1 MNYSKKNLV
10 IGIIFLIST
19 NLFSET
25 LHIKEEVF
33 EEKIKTKGSNGN
45 FLGPSAQIKGSY
57 DFDLGT
63 ITALFEGGP
72 RQLRN
77 NFTLGFCLSNTGRTG
92 VKITTEHLMQDLKF
106 NFFTGA
112 ERKWVHQVAGGV
124 GFKHVLEQENSMLFL
139 KSCQL
144 DGYYAHSWGRNLE
157 EKRILPNKIC
167 INKRKI
173 AGSDS
178 WGGSGGVDLQF
189 RKFRSILGLEANYD
203 YVKYNTKNSHHFSKS
218 GIGGGISLLHPF
230 SDTFD
235 LKAKA
240 SFRKPFNNYSGEFNW
255 KPKSISALTAG
266 LFGGYTAGKHRL
278 ASSYDIGIKISYLFG
293 MNKMPSQKVENSM
306 LDCSSSKN
314 YIKRWLQDPTIK
326 MPQVLAISD
335 EKNICTEFIEE
346 SISCNGI
353 NSGFFEEGE
362 FGVMRFTVSNL
373 SNFDSESTQL
383 TIISFDPE
391 ITDSIEYNFGN
402 LSPGERKTF
411 EQDVLNTGDLGF
423 TGIEWKVE
431 TLSNAC
437 IDVTVIPEISFSPM

>member
-1 MNYSKKNLV
+1 MNYSKKNIV
-10 IGIIFLIST
+10 IIIAFLIST

-106 NFFTGA
+106 NFFTGS
-112 ERKWVHQVAGGV
+112 EKKWVHQVAGGV
-124 GFKHVLEQENSMLFL
+124 GFKHVFEQEDSMLFL

-144 DGYYAHSWGRNLE
+144 DGYYAHSWGRNLG
-157 EKRILPNKIC
+157 EKHIPPNKIC

-189 RKFRSILGLEANYD
+189 RKIRSILGLEANYD
-203 YVKYNTKNSHHFSKS
+203 YLKYNTKNSHHFSKS

-230 SDTFD
+230 SDTLD

-255 KPKSISALTAG
+255 KPKSVPGLTVG

-278 ASSYDIGIKISYLFG
+278 ASSYDIGIKLSYLFG
-293 MNKMPSQKVENSM
+293 LSRISSQNNKNSM
-306 LDCSSSKN
+306 LDCSASKN
-314 YIKRWLQDPTIK
+314 YLKRWLQEPTIK

-335 EKNICTEFIEE
+335 EKISCKIISEE
-346 SISCNGI
+346 EEESCNGVISGSLILEEGVNNVKFLISNLDSFTSTGDIVLHVTSQEANIDELIDI
-353 NSGFFEEGE
+353 NSIAPNQSTEVTENYFFDAYG
-362 FGVMRFTVSNL
+362 
-373 SNFDSESTQL
+373 
-383 TIISFDPE
+383 
-391 ITDSIEYNFGN
+391 
-402 LSPGERKTF
+402 SPVA
-411 EQDVLNTGDLGF
+411 VLNWEL
-423 TGIEWKVE
+423 E
-431 TLSNAC
+431 TVHDVC
-437 IDVTVIPEISFSPM
+437 IDIIASLQE